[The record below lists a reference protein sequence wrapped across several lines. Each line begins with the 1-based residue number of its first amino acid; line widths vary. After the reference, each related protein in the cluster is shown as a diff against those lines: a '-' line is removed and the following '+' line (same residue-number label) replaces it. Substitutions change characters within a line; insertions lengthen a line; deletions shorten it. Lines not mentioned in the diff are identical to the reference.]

1 MVYYVLGHLIT
12 LIEFSVLIIVLF
24 FIIFKSKWTGEKEK
38 TEVATVHVCGG
49 WLLLFLH
56 LIHILLSKVPKRNG
70 KASDRPYCKYG

>member
-38 TEVATVHVCGG
+38 TEVATVHVCVG

-56 LIHILLSKVPKRNG
+56 
-70 KASDRPYCKYG
+70 